1 MIRSK
6 DRQIATGILT
16 ERVASNRPEL
26 AAAAGRT
33 RVPCLILHPSPPS
46 LGYLHSFSVTLRI
59 RQVGT
64 DRASPRCSPRNLYA
78 ESSLFSACTAGQ
90 SGRHRCE
97 GQIPPCENHLRFD
110 RRADAATR
118 PRQAA
123 HRRRSYRSFGRKWP
137 RRRCHGA
144 GRPIELGREHR
155 PSQRP
160 ERIQRWART
169 EDVAAHVARKP
180 PTTASVPTPE
190 RSLGTQAAP
199 GRSSDGGYRWT
210 HRVSVVGLRS
220 RSGVGPGRHAR
231 TS

>member
-26 AAAAGRT
+26 AAAAWPA
-33 RVPCLILHPSPPS
+33 RVACLILHPRPLSPECI
-46 LGYLHSFSVTLRI
+46 HSFSVTLRI

-123 HRRRSYRSFGRKWP
+123 HRRRSCRRFGRKWP
-137 RRRCHGA
+137 RRRRHGA
-144 GRPIELGREHR
+144 GRPLEEGRET
-155 PSQRP
+155 PP
-160 ERIQRWART
+160 EPATREDQRWART
-169 EDVAAHVARKP
+169 EDVAAHVARRP

-190 RSLGTQAAP
+190 RSLRTQAAP
-199 GRSSDGGYRWT
+199 GRS
-210 HRVSVVGLRS
+210 
-220 RSGVGPGRHAR
+220 AR
-231 TS
+231 QIA